1 MLTEDQVQIVGGAE
15 AAESAD
21 DQAEL
26 LHGQFHKEADIQL
39 CLIESPVSIRQLL
52 HNHRLCSV
60 ALRVS

>member
-21 DQAEL
+21 EQTEL
-26 LHGQFHKEADIQL
+26 LHGQFHKEMDIQL
-39 CLIESPVSIRQLL
+39 RLIDSPVSIRQLL
-52 HNHRLCSV
+52 HNHPLSSV